1 MNDEILNRE
10 DWLASEQAL
19 LNSLIPPSWT
29 SPIQSENSSTS
40 TPTETSKSDTMDKF
54 HKLMALIDKNSDAIP
69 DGDYLEMSNL
79 VKDLWEKVKP
89 PGFLIDQNE
98 PVTMPVFFPTVAEVT
113 RILENPDD
121 TQDGE
126 TWMRVMMRDATDNP
140 HQHMEEVFS
149 TVTREDTGDL
159 SRDTFQL
166 HRQFPGFTV
175 THEFRE
181 RNGPSLDQQNNQLN

>member
-29 SPIQSENSSTS
+29 SPTQSENSSTS

-54 HKLMALIDKNSDAIP
+54 HQLMALIDKNSDAIP

-98 PVTMPVFFPTVAEVT
+98 PMIMPVFFPTVAEVT
-113 RILENPDD
+113 RVLESDDD
-121 TQDGE
+121 TQNGE
-126 TWMRVMMRDATDNP
+126 TWMRVMMRDATDHP
-140 HQHMEEVFS
+140 SQRVEEVFS
-149 TVTREDTGDL
+149 TVMRGD
-159 SRDTFQL
+159 DEGHNTFQL
-166 HRQFPGFTV
+166 LRQFPGFTV

-181 RNGPSLDQQNNQLN
+181 RNGPSLDQQNSQPN